1 MRILEYTIPTEYDG
15 FPLVHYLREKLKLSA
30 FIVRIFRNTP
40 DTIYLNGEHVRV
52 IDKVKA
58 GDHLT
63 LKIPENSTP
72 PLLWDMELDIMYE
85 DEDVLVINKPSGISV
100 HPTFNHPNFTL
111 CNAVA
116 SYLIKTKNEP
126 AAGRA
131 IGRLDKVTSGV
142 MVFAKNIVAS
152 SKLNGNMQKVYNA
165 LVWGNTPESGTI
177 NAPIFRPDK
186 GKTSR
191 CVDPR
196 GDEAITHYKTIA
208 QSDNKSFV
216 EVTTETGRTHQIRVH
231 FDHIGH
237 TLLGDEM
244 YGGDN
249 TEHVKRAALH
259 CRQVSIVHPVTDE
272 PLTFVAP
279 YPEDMENELKK
290 WLTTATISVK
300 IPFAAY

>member
-1 MRILEYTIPTEYDG
+1 MIFLRVIEYTIPPEYDG

-40 DTIYLNGEHVRV
+40 DTIFINGEHIRV
-52 IDKVKA
+52 IDKVKC
-58 GDHLT
+58 GDRLT
-63 LKIPENSTP
+63 LKIPEKSTP
-72 PLLWDMELDIMYE
+72 PLLWEKELDIIFE
-85 DEDVLVINKPSGISV
+85 DEDILVINKPSGISV

-116 SYLIKTKNEP
+116 SYLIKTQNQP

-142 MVFAKNIVAS
+142 MVFAKNTLAS
-152 SKLNGNMQKVYNA
+152 SKLNGNMQKIYNA
-165 LVWGNTPESGTI
+165 LVWGITENEGTI

-191 CVDPR
+191 CVDER
-196 GDEAITHYKTIA
+196 GDEAITHYKTLA
-208 QSDNKSFV
+208 QRDNKSFV

-231 FDHIGH
+231 FNHIGH
-237 TLLGDEM
+237 TLLGDDM
-244 YGGDN
+244 YGGDY
-249 TEHVKRAALH
+249 THYIKRAALH
-259 CRQVSIVHPVTDE
+259 CRQVSFIHPVTDE

-279 YPEDMENELKK
+279 YPEDMANELKK
-290 WLTTATISVK
+290 MVDKCDNIC
-300 IPFAAY
+300 